1 MVDALRS
8 GRSAL
13 KGVGVRLSPSAPCP
27 KGVEFEHALVA
38 QRIERFPAEE
48 EVVSSNL
55 AKRAIYL
62 IVGLLPIRS
71 WPRWMSP

>member
-13 KGVGVRLSPSAPCP
+13 KGVGVRLSPSAPYL
-27 KGVEFEHALVA
+27 KSVEFEHALVA

-55 AKRAIYL
+55 VKRAIYPL
-62 IVGLLPIRS
+62 S
-71 WPRWMSP
+71 